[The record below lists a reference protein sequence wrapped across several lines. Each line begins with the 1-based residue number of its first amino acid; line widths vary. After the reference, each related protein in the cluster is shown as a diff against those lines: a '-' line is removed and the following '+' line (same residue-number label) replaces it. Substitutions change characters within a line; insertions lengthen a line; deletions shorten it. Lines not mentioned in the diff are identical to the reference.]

1 MHTLTLEPD
10 TSNLKPQTLNLM
22 SDDFVRELEEA
33 TGGPVRR
40 GESLAR
46 HTSLGI
52 GGPAD
57 LFLVAPTVEALVAAV
72 QTARAAGVPFLVI
85 GNGSNLL
92 VRDGG
97 VRGLVIKNRAA
108 AMRLIPLDAEGR
120 ELPPERAG
128 DAVSSL
134 WQVDAG
140 VLFPTLARATVDA
153 GWTGVE
159 WGQSVPGTVGGGVVS
174 NAGAHGSD
182 LHAVLTRIWVLTT
195 EGAVEEWP
203 AERLALGY
211 RTSIFKAHG
220 ALAQRSLAPGP
231 VILRAELRLRRGDP
245 VQGRAAMASYL
256 AERRRTQPQGRSA
269 GSTFKNPLPH
279 YAGQLLEAAGMK
291 GAREGRAQFSP
302 LHANFMMNLGG
313 ARASEVMCLIDQA
326 RTRVREMSGV
336 ALETEL
342 EMVGA
347 ET

>member
-1 MHTLTLEPD
+1 MT
-10 TSNLKPQTLNLM
+10 
-22 SDDFVRELEEA
+22 DDFVRELEAA
-33 TGGPVRR
+33 TGTTVQQGVL
-40 GESLAR
+40 LAR

-57 LFLVAPTVEALVAAV
+57 GFLVAPTVEALVAAV
-72 QTARAAGVPFLVI
+72 RAARAAGVPVLVI

-92 VRDGG
+92 ARDGG
-97 VRGLVIKNRAA
+97 VRGLVIKNRADA
-108 AMRLIPLDAEGR
+108 VRMIPLDAEGR
-120 ELPPERAG
+120 ELPLEQA
-128 DAVSSL
+128 DQAVSSL

-153 GWTGVE
+153 GWTGLE
-159 WGQSVPGTVGGGVVS
+159 WGQSVPGTIGGGVVS

-182 LHAVLTRIWVLTT
+182 LRAVLTRIWVLTAG
-195 EGAVEEWP
+195 GAVEAWP

-220 ALAQRSLAPGP
+220 ALAQRSLEPGP
-231 VILRAELRLRRGDP
+231 VILRAELRLVPGDP
-245 VQGRAAMASYL
+245 AQGRALMQGYL

-269 GSTFKNPLPH
+269 GSTFKNPPPQ

-291 GAREGRAQFSP
+291 GARAGRAQFSP
-302 LHANFMMNLGG
+302 KHANFMMNLGG
-313 ARASEVMCLIDQA
+313 ARASEVMQLIDQA

-342 EMVGA
+342 EMVGE

>member
-1 MHTLTLEPD
+1 MNHLTLEPD
-10 TSNLKPQTLNLM
+10 TLNFKPQTSNLM

-33 TGGPVRR
+33 TGLTVRR
-40 GESLAR
+40 SEPLAR

-57 LFLVAPTVEALVAAV
+57 LFLAVPTVEALVAAV
-72 QTARAAGVPFLVI
+72 RTARARAVPYLVI

-92 VRDGG
+92 ALDGG
-97 VRGLVIKNRAA
+97 VRGLVIKNRADA
-108 AMRLIPLDAEGR
+108 IRMIPLDGAGR
-120 ELPPERAG
+120 ELPPDQAAH
-128 DAVSSL
+128 AVRSL

-153 GWTGVE
+153 GWTGLE

-182 LHAVLTRIWVLTT
+182 LHDSLTRIWVLTT
-195 EGAVEEWP
+195 EGAMEEWP

-220 ALAQRSLAPGP
+220 GLARRSLTPGP
-231 VILRAELRLRRGDP
+231 VILRAELRLHRGDP
-245 VQGRAAMASYL
+245 TAGAALMAGYL

-269 GSTFKNPLPH
+269 GSTFKNPLPR

-291 GAREGRAQFSP
+291 GVREGRAQFSP

-313 ARASEVMCLIDQA
+313 ARASEVMYLIDQA
-326 RTRVREMSGV
+326 RTRVREMSEV

-342 EMVGA
+342 EIVGE